1 MKVTH
6 AHFRALGY
14 CNRGAKRWLAD
25 RGIVWSEFL
34 RDGIDAEVLRESG
47 DAMAMKAVE
56 LAEAGLAEQP
66 VTKRGGCV

>member
-14 CNRGAKRWLAD
+14 CNRGARRWLAD

-34 RDGIDAEVLRESG
+34 RSGIDAEVLLESG
-47 DAMAMKAVE
+47 DAMAMKAVA
-56 LAEAGLAEQP
+56 LAEAGLVEQP
-66 VTKRGGCV
+66 ATKRGGCV